1 MILAK
6 GLKATEAVLEEEDE
20 MADAMLEMD
29 TQEDLESCQIVDPSD
44 VEVDYED
51 DEEEAE
57 KTMQKSTEEDNEEES
72 EEYLSPK
79 PD

>member
-1 MILAK
+1 
-6 GLKATEAVLEEEDE
+6 
-20 MADAMLEMD
+20 MLEMD
-29 TQEDLESCQIVDPSD
+29 TQEDLETRQIVDPSD

-51 DEEEAE
+51 EEEEAE
-57 KTMQKSTEEDNEEES
+57 KTVQKNTEEDNEEES